1 MKNVKLDLSLNI
13 SVFKQRRNEKKKTIT
28 KWILLKI
35 QEHKILRGIMELSKF
50 DMEASFYE
58 MCETNFNYTVTL
70 KFKRARNKTMLSL
83 ELGQRCR
90 TMH

>member
-1 MKNVKLDLSLNI
+1 
-13 SVFKQRRNEKKKTIT
+13 
-28 KWILLKI
+28 
-35 QEHKILRGIMELSKF
+35 MELSKF

-83 ELGQRCR
+83 ELGKGAGLC
-90 TMH
+90 TEKELLMDLTSFSI